1 MKTHLIHDIDVYTRN
16 KKKFIK
22 WSGEGAGLRKS
33 VLTGVMYLHKPHP
46 CSVILNFHF
55 NGFFDPRFIFAQ
67 SWSCKRKKKGA
78 PWYLH
83 AYNYGG
89 LEKFCWMVLI
99 LLLIVGWVKIYIYT
113 TLNVSG
119 STHFIHSRVIS
130 VHAVY
135 VFKDISLYTFWICF
149 HKFKSK

>member
-1 MKTHLIHDIDVYTRN
+1 MCICVT
-16 KKKFIK
+16 KKIIK

-113 TLNVSG
+113 WDNLWHNTECVWQHTFYTFKSNVSSCCLCLQG
-119 STHFIHSRVIS
+119 YKF
-130 VHAVY
+130 VY
-135 VFKDISLYTFWICF
+135 FLDLLP
-149 HKFKSK
+149 